1 MGFGIGSITHHI
13 PHPSSGGNPF
23 SGSPFGGFDIPN
35 PIGEVSG
42 LIQGTLSTVLSPLT
56 NLTQGLG
63 GILPTLLIGGAVIGG
78 IMILKK

>member
-1 MGFGIGSITHHI
+1 MGFGIGSITSGASGI
-13 PHPSSGGNPF
+13 VSGGSNPF
-23 SGSPFGGFDIPN
+23 SGFGGGIPN

-56 NLTQGLG
+56 NLTGQLG